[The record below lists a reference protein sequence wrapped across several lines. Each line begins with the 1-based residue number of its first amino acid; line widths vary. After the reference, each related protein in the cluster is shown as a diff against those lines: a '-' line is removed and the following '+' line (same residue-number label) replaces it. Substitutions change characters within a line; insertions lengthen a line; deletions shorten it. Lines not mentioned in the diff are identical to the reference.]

1 MTFEEEIKA
10 RSLSED
16 MARIKRDVWS
26 SYGDFLFG
34 SDIASIHELTDFQ
47 AAFLD
52 LMDEKWNEV
61 LHPLISKNVTE
72 EFDSWYEEGGSYEKI
87 MMQSLDIK
95 DLDKEGWQIMFEDDN
110 MDLIVHLYMKGW
122 ALDHTARTG

>member
-1 MTFEEEIKA
+1 
-10 RSLSED
+10 
-16 MARIKRDVWS
+16 
-26 SYGDFLFG
+26 
-34 SDIASIHELTDFQ
+34 
-47 AAFLD
+47 
-52 LMDEKWNEV
+52 
-61 LHPLISKNVTE
+61 
-72 EFDSWYEEGGSYEKI
+72 